1 VPASPS
7 EPRGFLA
14 PGGVQE
20 LQPGG
25 FSGADHPT
33 RDLQVLTDLTWQDA
47 TGRRHADQ
55 AIFEAEL
62 AMIRDARR
70 LIVADQFLY
79 NPWRGA
85 AAGDFQ
91 PLCAAFTDALVA
103 QRRRYPAL
111 RAVLITDPV
120 NTAYGA
126 EWPPHLQ
133 QLQDAGVE
141 VVLTPLK
148 RLADSNPAW
157 SWLWR
162 TLLRH
167 LALDGLGRF
176 PHPFKPGRVR
186 LATYLRLLHF
196 KANHRKTLIVDA
208 DDHWVG
214 LVSSSNPHDA
224 SCWHH
229 NLALRFKGAAVGDL
243 LASENAVLALA
254 GRMPIVFPPLTTG
267 RAPRAPAASS
277 LRLAVLTETA
287 IRERLLVELMRA
299 GRGDR
304 VAVAVFYLAHRGVIR
319 ALIDAHRR
327 GAGVRLLLDANHDAF
342 GRRKDGI
349 PNRPVAWE
357 LRRAGIAVRWFNTNG
372 EQAHGKFVL
381 IQRADGS
388 ACLVGGSANFTR
400 RNLDGFNLE
409 TDVVVSGPADHAA
422 FRQVQAYFDRQWENE
437 GGTAF
442 SLPYAAFAE
451 PRPFKYLRYRLMEA
465 SGWSTF

>member
-1 VPASPS
+1 
-7 EPRGFLA
+7 
-14 PGGVQE
+14 
-20 LQPGG
+20 
-25 FSGADHPT
+25 
-33 RDLQVLTDLTWQDA
+33 VLTDLTWQDA
-47 TGRRHADQ
+47 TGRRHAAQ

-62 AMIRDARR
+62 AMIRGARR

-79 NPWRGA
+79 NPWRGT

-126 EWPPHLQ
+126 EWPPHFQ
-133 QLQDAGVE
+133 RLQDAGVE

-157 SWLWR
+157 SWLWQ

-167 LALDGLGRF
+167 LALDGLGRL
-176 PHPFKPGRVR
+176 PHPFKPGQVR
-186 LATYLRLLHF
+186 LGTYLRLLHF
-196 KANHRKTLIVDA
+196 KANHRKTLIADA
-208 DDHWVG
+208 DECWVG

-254 GRMPIVFPPLTTG
+254 GRMPIAFPALPPET
-267 RAPRAPAASS
+267 APRAPAEGS
-277 LRLAVLTETA
+277 LRLAVLTEAA
-287 IRERLLVELMRA
+287 IRERLLAELA
-299 GRGDR
+299 ALGPGDR

-319 ALIDAHRR
+319 ALIGAHRR
-327 GAGVRLLLDANHDAF
+327 GADVRVLLDANHDAF
-342 GRRKDGI
+342 GRRKDGV

-357 LRRAGIAVRWFNTNG
+357 LDRSGIVVRWFNAHG
-372 EQAHGKFVL
+372 EQAHSKFVL
-381 IQRADGS
+381 IHRTDGS
-388 ACLVGGSANFTR
+388 ACLVSGSANFTR

-409 TDVVVSGPADHAA
+409 TDVALSGPADHSA
-422 FRQVQAYFDRQWENE
+422 FRDVQSCFDRQWGNE
-437 GGTAF
+437 GGIAF
-442 SLPYAAFAE
+442 SLPYTAFAE
-451 PRPFKYLRYRLMEA
+451 PRPLKYLRYRLMEA
-465 SGWSTF
+465 SGLSTF